1 MNNWATGGL
10 LDMWEEMKSKLDYKV
25 YKENNLVLVSRSDNE
40 NTDDNMSVDNLY
52 KYDNDIKN

>member
-1 MNNWATGGL
+1 
-10 LDMWEEMKSKLDYKV
+10 MWEEMKSKLDYKV